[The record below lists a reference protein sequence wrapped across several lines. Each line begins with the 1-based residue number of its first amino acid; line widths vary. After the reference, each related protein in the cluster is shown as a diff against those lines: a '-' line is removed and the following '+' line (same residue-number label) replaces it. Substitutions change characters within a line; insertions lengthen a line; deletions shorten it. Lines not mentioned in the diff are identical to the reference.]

1 MFSVSLKVLLIMRIS
16 LGSYRS
22 ILVTKNVIILH
33 LKLDI
38 SQSTAVMRESLRKLA
53 SSKFELVEEK

>member
-1 MFSVSLKVLLIMRIS
+1 MFSVTLKVLLIMRIS

-38 SQSTAVMRESLRKLA
+38 NQSPAVMRESLRKPA